1 MSTKKIILKEFKSSD
16 EGIIHAIFNSDLRKA
31 INGGEKNLDKK
42 KLENFISKNKKYLKT
57 VYFDN
62 QRIGVSIKNKSK
74 LKFILRYRYLNKW
87 NYNNIYK
94 IIREL
99 HV

>member
-1 MSTKKIILKEFKSSD
+1 MSTKKIILKEFKSCD
-16 EGIIHAIFNSDLRKA
+16 KGIIHTIFNSDLRRA
-31 INGGEKNLDKK
+31 IDGQKKNLDKK

-87 NYNNIYK
+87 NYNNIYTA
-94 IIREL
+94 IRDL
-99 HV
+99 HI